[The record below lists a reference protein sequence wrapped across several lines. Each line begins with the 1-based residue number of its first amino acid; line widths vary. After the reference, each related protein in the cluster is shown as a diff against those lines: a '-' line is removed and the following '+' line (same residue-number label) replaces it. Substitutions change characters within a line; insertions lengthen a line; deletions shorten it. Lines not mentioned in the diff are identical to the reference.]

1 MQSSMGGNKDR
12 MKGRQQSSSIGQ
24 KFPGLK
30 SDPYTHNMHN
40 TSEISI
46 HFIS

>member
-12 MKGRQQSSSIGQ
+12 MKGRYNKVQVLDKI

-30 SDPYTHNMHN
+30 SDPYTCNAMTNFMH
-40 TSEISI
+40 T
-46 HFIS
+46 